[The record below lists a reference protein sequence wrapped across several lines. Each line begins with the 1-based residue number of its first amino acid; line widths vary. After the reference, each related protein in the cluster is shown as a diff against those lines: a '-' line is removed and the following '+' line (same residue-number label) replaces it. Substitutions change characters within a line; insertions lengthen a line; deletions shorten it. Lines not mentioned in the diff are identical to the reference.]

1 MYESVSFG
9 GSNMEHQQHIEELVK
24 ILKNECR
31 TSFKFHGEV
40 AMQLF
45 LSDNFILPS
54 RVDICV
60 ERKQLVEVLKVI
72 PFTYHLN
79 YYDKNN
85 NLMNRDQLSVPEIAH
100 IDITFNEKLLMN
112 IFIYDVVNEEWIF
125 RLDSNIRIPKNSI
138 YFHSL
143 TWGVDYI
150 KPEIVLMY
158 DLLDNQ
164 NYHQLPNYK
173 MVLDSLSYYQFVIL
187 KVVVGEQRI
196 NEALAHNKL

>member
-9 GSNMEHQQHIEELVK
+9 GSNMEHQQHVEELVK

-72 PFTYHLN
+72 SSTYHLN

-100 IDITFNEKLLMN
+100 IDITFNGELLMN

-143 TWGVDYI
+143 TWGVDNI

>member
-9 GSNMEHQQHIEELVK
+9 GSNMEHQQHVEELVK

-72 PFTYHLN
+72 SSTYHLN

-100 IDITFNEKLLMN
+100 IDITFNGELLMN

-164 NYHQLPNYK
+164 NYHQLPYYK

>member
-9 GSNMEHQQHIEELVK
+9 GSNMEHQQHVEELVK

-72 PFTYHLN
+72 PSTYHLN

>member
-9 GSNMEHQQHIEELVK
+9 GSNMEHQQHVEELVK

-72 PFTYHLN
+72 PSTYHLN

-85 NLMNRDQLSVPEIAH
+85 KSMNRDQLSVPEIAH

>member
-9 GSNMEHQQHIEELVK
+9 GSNMEHQQHVEELVK

-72 PFTYHLN
+72 PSTYHLN

-85 NLMNRDQLSVPEIAH
+85 NLMNRDQLSVSEIAH
-100 IDITFNEKLLMN
+100 IDITFNEKLLIN

>member
-1 MYESVSFG
+1 MYEIVSFG
-9 GSNMEHQQHIEELVK
+9 GSNMEHQQHVEELVK

-72 PFTYHLN
+72 PSTYHLN

-85 NLMNRDQLSVPEIAH
+85 KLMNRDQLSVPEIAH

>member
-1 MYESVSFG
+1 
-9 GSNMEHQQHIEELVK
+9 MEHQQHVEELVK

-72 PFTYHLN
+72 SSTYHLN

-100 IDITFNEKLLMN
+100 IDITFNGELLMN

-125 RLDSNIRIPKNSI
+125 RLDNNIRIPKNSI

>member
-9 GSNMEHQQHIEELVK
+9 GSNMEHQQHVEELVK

-72 PFTYHLN
+72 SSTYHLN

-100 IDITFNEKLLMN
+100 IDITFNGELLMN

-187 KVVVGEQRI
+187 KVFVGEQRI

>member
-1 MYESVSFG
+1 
-9 GSNMEHQQHIEELVK
+9 MEHQQHVEELVK

-72 PFTYHLN
+72 SSTYHLN

-100 IDITFNEKLLMN
+100 IDITFNGELLMN

-164 NYHQLPNYK
+164 NYH
-173 MVLDSLSYYQFVIL
+173 
-187 KVVVGEQRI
+187 
-196 NEALAHNKL
+196 

>member
-1 MYESVSFG
+1 
-9 GSNMEHQQHIEELVK
+9 MEHQQHVEELVK

-72 PFTYHLN
+72 SSTYHLN

-100 IDITFNEKLLMN
+100 IDITFNGELLMN

-187 KVVVGEQRI
+187 KVVVAEQRI

>member
-9 GSNMEHQQHIEELVK
+9 GSNMEHQQHVEELVK

-72 PFTYHLN
+72 PSTYHLN

-100 IDITFNEKLLMN
+100 IDITFNEKLLIN

>member
-9 GSNMEHQQHIEELVK
+9 GSNMEHQQHVEELVK

-72 PFTYHLN
+72 SSTYHLN

-85 NLMNRDQLSVPEIAH
+85 NLMNLDQLSVPEIAH
-100 IDITFNEKLLMN
+100 IDITFNGELLMN

>member
-9 GSNMEHQQHIEELVK
+9 GSNMEHQQHVEELVK

-54 RVDICV
+54 RVEIWV
-60 ERKQLVEVLKVI
+60 EVKEVVEVLKVI
-72 PFTYHLN
+72 SSTYHLN

-100 IDITFNEKLLMN
+100 IDITFNGELLMN

-187 KVVVGEQRI
+187 KVVVGEPRI
-196 NEALAHNKL
+196 NETLALNNF

>member
-9 GSNMEHQQHIEELVK
+9 GSNMEHQQHVEELVK

-72 PFTYHLN
+72 SSTYHLN

-100 IDITFNEKLLMN
+100 IDITFNGELLMN

-196 NEALAHNKL
+196 NEQD

>member
-9 GSNMEHQQHIEELVK
+9 GSNMEHQQHVEELVK

-72 PFTYHLN
+72 PSTYHLN

-85 NLMNRDQLSVPEIAH
+85 KLMNRDQLSVPEIAH

>member
-1 MYESVSFG
+1 
-9 GSNMEHQQHIEELVK
+9 MEHQQHVEELVK

-72 PFTYHLN
+72 SSTYHLN

-100 IDITFNEKLLMN
+100 IDITFNGELLMN

-158 DLLDNQ
+158 NLLDNQ

>member
-9 GSNMEHQQHIEELVK
+9 GSNMEHEQHVEELVK

-72 PFTYHLN
+72 SSTYHLN

-100 IDITFNEKLLMN
+100 IDITFNGELLMN

>member
-9 GSNMEHQQHIEELVK
+9 GGNMKHQQHIEELVK

-100 IDITFNEKLLMN
+100 IDITFNEKLLIN

>member
-9 GSNMEHQQHIEELVK
+9 GSNMEHQQHVEELVK

-72 PFTYHLN
+72 SSTYHLN

-100 IDITFNEKLLMN
+100 IDITFNGELLMN

-187 KVVVGEQRI
+187 KVVVGGATYQ
-196 NEALAHNKL
+196 

>member
-9 GSNMEHQQHIEELVK
+9 GSNMEHQQHVEELVK

-72 PFTYHLN
+72 SSTYHLN

-100 IDITFNEKLLMN
+100 IDITFNGELLMN
-112 IFIYDVVNEEWIF
+112 IFIYGVVNEEWIF

>member
-100 IDITFNEKLLMN
+100 IDITFNEKLLIN

>member
-1 MYESVSFG
+1 
-9 GSNMEHQQHIEELVK
+9 MEHQQHIEELVK

-100 IDITFNEKLLMN
+100 IDITFNEKLLIN

>member
-1 MYESVSFG
+1 MYESVYFG
-9 GSNMEHQQHIEELVK
+9 GSNMEHQQHVEELVK

-72 PFTYHLN
+72 PSTYHLN

-85 NLMNRDQLSVPEIAH
+85 KLMNRDQLSVPEIAH

>member
-9 GSNMEHQQHIEELVK
+9 GSNMEHQQHVEELVK

-45 LSDNFILPS
+45 LNDNFILPS

-72 PFTYHLN
+72 SSTYHLN

-100 IDITFNEKLLMN
+100 IDITFNGELLMN

>member
-1 MYESVSFG
+1 
-9 GSNMEHQQHIEELVK
+9 MEHQQHVEELVK

-72 PFTYHLN
+72 PSTYHLN

-100 IDITFNEKLLMN
+100 IDITFNEKLLIN

-173 MVLDSLSYYQFVIL
+173 KVLDSLSYYQFVIL

>member
-9 GSNMEHQQHIEELVK
+9 GSNMEHQQHVEELVK

-72 PFTYHLN
+72 SSTYHLN

-85 NLMNRDQLSVPEIAH
+85 KLMNRDQLSVPEIAH

>member
-9 GSNMEHQQHIEELVK
+9 GSNMEHQQHVEELVK

-72 PFTYHLN
+72 PSTYHLN

-85 NLMNRDQLSVPEIAH
+85 KLMNRDQLSVPEIAH
-100 IDITFNEKLLMN
+100 IDITFNEKLLIN

>member
-72 PFTYHLN
+72 PSTYHLN

-85 NLMNRDQLSVPEIAH
+85 KLMNRDQLSVPEIAH

>member
-9 GSNMEHQQHIEELVK
+9 GSNMEHQQHVEELVK

-72 PFTYHLN
+72 SSTYHLN

-100 IDITFNEKLLMN
+100 IDITFNGELLMN

-187 KVVVGEQRI
+187 KVVVAEQRI

>member
-1 MYESVSFG
+1 MYESVYFG
-9 GSNMEHQQHIEELVK
+9 GSNMEHQQHVEELVK

-45 LSDNFILPS
+45 LSNNFILPS

-72 PFTYHLN
+72 PSTYHLN

-85 NLMNRDQLSVPEIAH
+85 KLMNRDQLSVPEIAH

>member
-9 GSNMEHQQHIEELVK
+9 GSNMEHQQHVEELVK

-72 PFTYHLN
+72 SSTYHLN

-100 IDITFNEKLLMN
+100 IDITFNGELLMN
-112 IFIYDVVNEEWIF
+112 IFIYNVVNEEWIF

>member
-9 GSNMEHQQHIEELVK
+9 GSNMEHQQHVEELVK

-72 PFTYHLN
+72 PSTYHLN

-85 NLMNRDQLSVPEIAH
+85 NLMNRDQLSVSEIAH
-100 IDITFNEKLLMN
+100 IDITFNGELLMN

>member
-1 MYESVSFG
+1 
-9 GSNMEHQQHIEELVK
+9 MEHQQHVEELVK

-45 LSDNFILPS
+45 LSNNFILPS

-72 PFTYHLN
+72 PSTYHLN

-85 NLMNRDQLSVPEIAH
+85 KLMNRDQLSVPEIAH

>member
-100 IDITFNEKLLMN
+100 IDITFNGELLMN

>member
-9 GSNMEHQQHIEELVK
+9 GSNMEHQQHVEELVK

-72 PFTYHLN
+72 PSTYHLN

-100 IDITFNEKLLMN
+100 IDITFNGELLMN

>member
-9 GSNMEHQQHIEELVK
+9 GSNMEHQQHVEELVK

-60 ERKQLVEVLKVI
+60 ERKQLVEILKVI
-72 PFTYHLN
+72 SSTYHLN

-100 IDITFNEKLLMN
+100 IDITFNGELLMN

>member
-72 PFTYHLN
+72 SSTYHLN

-100 IDITFNEKLLMN
+100 IDITFNEKLLIN